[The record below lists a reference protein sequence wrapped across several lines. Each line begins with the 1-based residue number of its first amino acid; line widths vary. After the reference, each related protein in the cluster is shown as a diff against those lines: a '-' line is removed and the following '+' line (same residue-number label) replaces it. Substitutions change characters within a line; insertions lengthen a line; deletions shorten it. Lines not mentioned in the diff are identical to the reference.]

1 MNRVEKII
9 RECVGVK
16 EFNYRVGDRVKVH
29 VKVKEG
35 DSERIQVF
43 DGIIIAIRGSGV
55 SKTFTVRKV
64 SFGVGVE
71 RIFPVCS
78 PNIEKIELV
87 RSNKV
92 RRAKLNYLKKLSGKA
107 ARLTEVEKS
116 EKQEMANE
124 SNKLD
129 NTATPTP
136 ASNTNTN
143 VENVSNK

>member
-43 DGIIIAIRGSGV
+43 DGIIIAIRGSGI

-71 RIFPVCS
+71 RIFPVHS

-129 NTATPTP
+129 NTATPTS

-143 VENVSNK
+143 VENISNK